1 MFYPFLCKLMLYPK
15 LAPFYDNGICRDQSQ
30 KSKLTSNRGLHPNSK
45 RTNKM
50 SGKTGTNGIRY
61 KPNAIID
68 FGGRIRF
75 CNTPGDSA
83 SIPPTC
89 LSQT

>member
-1 MFYPFLCKLMLYPK
+1 MLYPK
-15 LAPFYDNGICRDQSQ
+15 LALFYVNKIRHDQSQ
-30 KSKLTSNRGLHPNSK
+30 KSKLTPNRGLHANSK
-45 RTNKM
+45 QTNKM
-50 SGKTGTNGIRY
+50 GGKTGTNGIRY

-68 FGGRIRF
+68 FRGRIRF
-75 CNTPGDSA
+75 CNTPSDSA